1 MGGGF
6 AGNRSKTRSCIDFRY
21 HRAASAAAFSRCL
34 IQQSLSAQGIFLV
47 NKMLTLID
55 FLDVRFVIDFVLFV
69 SVPFVML
76 LVVVVNRRL
85 AKGLS
90 AST

>member
-1 MGGGF
+1 M
-6 AGNRSKTRSCIDFRY
+6 
-21 HRAASAAAFSRCL
+21 
-34 IQQSLSAQGIFLV
+34 